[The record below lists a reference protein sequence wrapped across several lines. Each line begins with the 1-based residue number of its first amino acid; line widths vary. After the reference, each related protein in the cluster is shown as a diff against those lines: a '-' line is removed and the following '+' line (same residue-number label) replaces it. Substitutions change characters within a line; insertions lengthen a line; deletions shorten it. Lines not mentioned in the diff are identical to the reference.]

1 MKTILKIILGIIL
14 IVLFVVIT
22 YVLYVNFTYYRIKDN
37 TILNINNNQK
47 ETFEFNKEYKVL
59 TYNVGFGAYDHD
71 FSFFLDEAY
80 TKDNKFISGKYAKA
94 ISKNNVINNTN
105 KIIDILKE
113 NKSDVYLIQEIDKKA
128 NRSYFVNQVEEL
140 IKAFKGYSS
149 VYTSNFHS
157 AYLAYPLHDMIGKSE
172 SGLLTLSKYNF
183 YSNIRR
189 SYPVTNEFFKKFFD
203 LDRAFSVHRTKLKNN
218 KELVIVNSH
227 MSAYDKGGNIRK
239 KQLEMLKVFMKEE
252 KEKGNYVII
261 GGDFNHD
268 YANSKTL
275 YMGDKKIPDW
285 VFDLSDKDLIE
296 GYEFVVPV
304 NKNLYGT
311 CRGAE
316 SPYDKNKTYQVVVD
330 GFIVSSNIEAESE
343 IINTYYIAS
352 DHQPV
357 VLKFKLKES

>member
-128 NRSYFVNQVEEL
+128 NRSYFVNQVE
-140 IKAFKGYSS
+140 
-149 VYTSNFHS
+149 
-157 AYLAYPLHDMIGKSE
+157 
-172 SGLLTLSKYNF
+172 
-183 YSNIRR
+183 
-189 SYPVTNEFFKKFFD
+189 
-203 LDRAFSVHRTKLKNN
+203 
-218 KELVIVNSH
+218 
-227 MSAYDKGGNIRK
+227 
-239 KQLEMLKVFMKEE
+239 
-252 KEKGNYVII
+252 
-261 GGDFNHD
+261 
-268 YANSKTL
+268 
-275 YMGDKKIPDW
+275 
-285 VFDLSDKDLIE
+285 
-296 GYEFVVPV
+296 
-304 NKNLYGT
+304 
-311 CRGAE
+311 
-316 SPYDKNKTYQVVVD
+316 
-330 GFIVSSNIEAESE
+330 
-343 IINTYYIAS
+343 
-352 DHQPV
+352 
-357 VLKFKLKES
+357 

>member
-14 IVLFVVIT
+14 ILLFVVIT

-239 KQLEMLKVFMKEE
+239 KQLEMLKFFMKEE

-330 GFIVSSNIEAESE
+330 GFIISSNIEAESE
-343 IINTYYIAS
+343 IINTDYIAS

>member
-14 IVLFVVIT
+14 ILLFVVIT

-239 KQLEMLKVFMKEE
+239 KQLEMLKFFMKEE